1 MLYRFYLI
9 MLDPSTVLGV
19 IANVIQFFDFTIK
32 IFTNSRNIYH
42 STGGSPA
49 EDDDLNIVTR
59 DISVLSRKLRES
71 LAMTDTSTSL
81 TADEQAICNVCK
93 NSQKLWRILKAGASP
108 EGFGAFD
115 KR

>member
-1 MLYRFYLI
+1 
-9 MLDPSTVLGV
+9 MLDPLTVLGV
-19 IANVIQFFDFTIK
+19 IANVTQFIDFTIK
-32 IFTNSRNIYH
+32 MFTNNCNIYH
-42 STGGSPA
+42 SAGGSLA

-71 LAMTDTSTSL
+71 LAMTDTSTGL
-81 TADEQAICNVCK
+81 TADEQVIYNLCK
-93 NSQKLWRILKAGASP
+93 NSQKLWRISKAGVSP